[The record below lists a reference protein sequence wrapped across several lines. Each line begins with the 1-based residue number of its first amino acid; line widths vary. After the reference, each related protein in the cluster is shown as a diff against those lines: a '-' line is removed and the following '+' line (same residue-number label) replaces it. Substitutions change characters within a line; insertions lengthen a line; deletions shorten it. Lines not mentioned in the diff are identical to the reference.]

1 MIIGPNGAGKTTF
14 FKTLVGLIKPVRGE
28 VIINGEKATGN
39 PRITG
44 RYIGYVPQLSQVNRD
59 FPITGREFVES
70 SVLLRMRPP
79 RLRVPSWVRDRVSE
93 LSAELG
99 LEGFIDKP
107 ISELSGGQ
115 VQRLMIARAVVPGTP
130 ILLMDEPISAI
141 DPRGKIG
148 IIRFI
153 EKLSRDHLVFLTTH
167 DPAVFRDKADV
178 LIVFYRGIKAMGKPS
193 DVLKPE
199 VLREIYGEM
208 VIPVKECVHVVDTHA
223 V

>member
-1 MIIGPNGAGKTTF
+1 VIIGPNGAGKTTF
-14 FKTLVGLIKPVRGE
+14 FKTLVGLIKPVRGD

-79 RLRVPSWVRDRVSE
+79 RLRVPRWVRDRVSE